1 MRIALF
7 ATFLLIARVSFS
19 QISIE
24 ADLMLNPENIIRLT
38 YNQNDRIKAAYY
50 ELESAKSNFKLFES
64 EYTQFNPSSP

>member
-50 ELESAKSNFKLFES
+50 ELNRQRAILSYLKVN
-64 EYTQFNPSSP
+64 TPSLTH